1 MVYTRSP
8 DYLYRRNGIYYF
20 ASNVPSDLK
29 ARFNKSRV
37 VVSLHTRS
45 IMKAQKSALAL
56 CDRLDRYF
64 ESLRLERFHSQ
75 ELGLKFKGV
84 IDASSIEVHPSVSD
98 GFEIHITLKD
108 VGHDCLFAK
117 TPSFN
122 PGDLMVLVGD
132 VHLLSIQPDNAG
144 QLGDQVMTRGKHQTI
159 LHPSQFLKK
168 GSFDRVSSAYPKDLH
183 SQTWF
188 L

>member
-8 DYLYRRNGIYYF
+8 DHLYRRNGIYYF

-29 ARFNKSRV
+29 TRLNKNRV
-37 VVSLHTRS
+37 VVSLPTRS
-45 IMKAQKSALAL
+45 AVKAQKLALAL
-56 CDRLDRYF
+56 CDRSDQYF
-64 ESLRLERFHSQ
+64 EYLRSERFDSQ
-75 ELGLKFKGV
+75 ELGSKFKGV

-144 QLGDQVMTRGKHQTI
+144 QLGDQVMTKVKHQTI
-159 LHPSQFLKK
+159 MHPSQFLKE
-168 GSFDRVSSAYPKDLH
+168 GSFDQVSIAYRKD
-183 SQTWF
+183 
-188 L
+188 

>member
-1 MVYTRSP
+1 MRS
-8 DYLYRRNGIYYF
+8 
-20 ASNVPSDLK
+20 
-29 ARFNKSRV
+29 
-37 VVSLHTRS
+37 
-45 IMKAQKSALAL
+45 
-56 CDRLDRYF
+56 
-64 ESLRLERFHSQ
+64 ERFDSQ
-75 ELGLKFKGV
+75 ELGSKFEVV
-84 IDASSIEVHPSVSD
+84 IDASSIKVHPSVSD

-159 LHPSQFLKK
+159 LHLYQFLTL
-168 GSFDRVSSAYPKDLH
+168 SFQFLFQYQLHFYSSPFTVKLLVKILGMRHEKSSSTGIPEEFIGVICSGDTP
-183 SQTWF
+183 QK
-188 L
+188 